1 MSIEIIESIKEYK
14 KQINIANIDS
24 DKMIINYIN
33 KLLEE
38 NMRLKKELYEKE
50 NSTKVTKIDKVEIII
65 RDPLNGLNYVI

>member
-38 NMRLKKELYEKE
+38 NMRLHL
-50 NSTKVTKIDKVEIII
+50 
-65 RDPLNGLNYVI
+65 